1 VPRNTDLLEAARGWD
16 ASAAGV
22 RVQRG
27 ADGVCLLVLDRPGC
41 LNALD
46 PQILNCLLR
55 ELESIAVD
63 PGVRAVV
70 LTGAGGAFSSGA
82 DLNLIEGLTEM
93 PEGETM
99 RFLAE
104 VMRVSSLLWSLP
116 QPTIAAVEGAA
127 VGAGMSLALACDV
140 RIASPRAVLFA
151 SFIRMGLL
159 PDCGASWL
167 LPRLIG
173 EGAAL
178 ELLLAGRPV
187 DAEQALRTGLVS
199 RVCEDPGQS
208 ALELAA
214 TFARR
219 PATAVAATK
228 RLVRQVA
235 GGSLADAIETEAA
248 AQAAAFHRNEFSDT
262 IDAWR
267 LSRTVD

>member
-1 VPRNTDLLEAARGWD
+1 MPTNTDLLEAAGGPD
-16 ASAAGV
+16 ASDSGI

-41 LNALD
+41 LNALNE
-46 PQILNCLLR
+46 QLLRYVLR
-55 ELESIAVD
+55 ELESIAED

-70 LTGAGGAFSSGA
+70 MTGAGGAFSSGA
-82 DLNLIEGLTEM
+82 DLNVIEGALEM
-93 PEGETM
+93 PEAETT
-99 RFLAE
+99 RLLADL
-104 VMRVSSLLWSLP
+104 MRVSSLLWSLP
-116 QPTIAAVEGAA
+116 QPTIAAVDGAA

-140 RIASPRAVLFA
+140 RIGSPRAVFFA

-187 DAEQALRTGLVS
+187 DAEQALRIGLVS

-262 IDAWR
+262 IDGWR
-267 LSRTVD
+267 LNRTID